1 MRKSRLAVGLLAV
14 SLATSSAH
22 AGDIWSSLMAGTV
35 VGAIIVAANQNPDL
49 RSRQQYQPE
58 ERITYRKVPGQ
69 PIPQA
74 IIYTQAEPIVVNESQ
89 PIVHIANGVPQPRYT
104 DPRTEYLKECQR
116 YGMSLNRCINI
127 WDGPSVEVDEA
138 PSQVPIVITHKAA
151 PKVVPEEPKK
161 LLDVENKEYKERREE
176 ALKKPNSFVEQITVQ

>member
-1 MRKSRLAVGLLAV
+1 MRKSKLAAGLLTV
-14 SLATSSAH
+14 SLAASPAY
-22 AGDIWSSLMAGTV
+22 AGDVWTSLIAGTV

-49 RSRQQYQPE
+49 RGRQQYQPE

-89 PIVHIANGVPQPRYT
+89 PIVHIANGVPQR
-104 DPRTEYLKECQR
+104 DPRKEYLKECQR

-127 WDGPSVEVDEA
+127 WDGPNVEVEEA
-138 PSQVPIVITHKAA
+138 PPQIPIVITHKAA
-151 PKVVPEEPKK
+151 PKAAPEEPKK